1 MTHSRNLTYTL
12 HKLSFLLDKLAD
24 RALQGELDLSFS
36 QFRVLIAINRNSEV
50 TQKKIACFW
59 DMTQAAV
66 SRQIELLIEKKLVAM
81 HDNVRNRREHHL
93 SLTAQ
98 GKDVLEKA
106 YSLLDSQYEPIFKV
120 ISQDDRAV
128 FEDIVHRL
136 LGELCENGR
145 DFCCDPKK

>member
-24 RALQGELDLSFS
+24 RTLQDELDLSFS
-36 QFRVLIAINRNSEV
+36 QLRILIAINRNSEV

-81 HDNVRNRREHHL
+81 HENVHNRRENHL
-93 SLTAQ
+93 SLTPS
-98 GKDVLEKA
+98 GEKILEDA
-106 YSLLDSQYEPIFKV
+106 HSLLDSKYEAIFKIV
-120 ISQDDRAV
+120 SPREREV